1 MYYRTEHT
9 VKTVTPTQ
17 KMFIQA
23 VFAGSEL
30 GGSGRNW
37 LLGYAQRYGSEGT
50 RLRNPRFFYPHRMKP
65 PHTATD
71 FYERVLKASYMSTV
85 TTGVFLLVA
94 VVIGA
99 FGILIREFEM
109 VELIAGYDPE
119 KVSDDE
125 GLARFVG
132 GYTLVVAG
140 LTAVVAVLELVRG
153 GQPLTYGLYAA
164 AAVALAGYMVYGA
177 QRYTS

>member
-1 MYYRTEHT
+1 
-9 VKTVTPTQ
+9 
-17 KMFIQA
+17 
-23 VFAGSEL
+23 
-30 GGSGRNW
+30 
-37 LLGYAQRYGSEGT
+37 
-50 RLRNPRFFYPHRMKP
+50 MKP